1 MAYIELSGI
10 SKAFAGVQALHN
22 INLEVN
28 EGEIIGLA
36 GQNGG
41 GKSTLIKIL
50 SGFYKPD
57 EGIIKIN
64 GKEYPHGLS
73 PKKSISEGIQ
83 VIYQDFSLFYNL
95 TVGENIAL
103 PFIYNE
109 NNKLYSKKK
118 AYELAKKALSEL
130 EVEIPLDSLVS
141 ELSVA
146 NKQLV
151 AIARSVVYNAR
162 LLIMD
167 EPTSA
172 LTQKEVTRLLEV
184 VKKLSSRGVAVIFV
198 SHKME
203 EVTSVVKKI
212 VIVRNGKKVIEGPIE
227 DFDSDKI
234 TYYMTGRKIEDSRYE
249 CEADTVSTTPL
260 FEVRNLGA
268 DRLFK
273 DISFKLYAGEV
284 VGIIGLLGSGRSEL
298 ACALAGLIPISE
310 GSMYRDNKEIKIQSV
325 KQAIDNDI
333 AYLPEDRLSEGLF
346 LPQSIKTNIVCP
358 IFDRF
363 TKASLLHDDYMNE
376 CADKWIEEL
385 SIATPTREVAAE
397 MLSGGNQQKVVLAKW
412 IATNPKVLILNSPTA
427 GIDVGSK
434 HDIHTHIKHLARN
447 GMGVILIS
455 DEIPEVLNTCN
466 RILVMKNGRICAEHK
481 VNNLDSAKLASEM
494 SNMA

>member
-10 SKAFAGVQALHN
+10 SKAFAGVQALRD
-22 INLEVN
+22 IDLKIR

-41 GKSTLIKIL
+41 GKSTLIKVL

-57 EGIIKIN
+57 KGTIKIDN
-64 GKEYPHGLS
+64 KEYPHGLT
-73 PKKSISEGIQ
+73 PRKAISEGIQ

-103 PFIYNE
+103 PFIYNKSG
-109 NNKLYSKKK
+109 KLFSRKR
-118 AYELAKKALSEL
+118 AYDLARKALDEL
-130 EVEIPLDSLVS
+130 EVDMPLDSLVA

-151 AIARSVVYNAR
+151 AIARSVIYNAR

-172 LTQKEVTRLLEV
+172 LTQKEVNRLLEV
-184 VKKLSSRGVAVIFV
+184 VKKLSSKGVSIIFV

-203 EVTSVVKKI
+203 EVTSAVQRI
-212 VIVRNGKKVIEGPIE
+212 VIVRNGRKVIEGPIE
-227 DFDSDKI
+227 EFDSEKI
-234 TYYMTGRKIEDSRYE
+234 TYYMTGRKIEASRYE
-249 CEADTVSTTPL
+249 YKEDARTEKPL
-260 FEVRNLGA
+260 FEAKNLGA
-268 DRLFK
+268 AKLFK
-273 DISFKLYAGEV
+273 NISFKLHSGEI

-298 ACALAGLIPISE
+298 ACALAGIIPLTE
-310 GSMYRDNKEIKIQSV
+310 GEIYRDGERVEIHSV
-325 KQAIDNDI
+325 KQAIEHDI

-363 TKASLLHDDYMNE
+363 AKTSILDDKKVRN
-376 CADKWIEEL
+376 CADKWIKEL
-385 SIATPTREVAAE
+385 NIATPSCDVTAE

-412 IATNPKVLILNSPTA
+412 LATEPKVLILNSPTA

-434 HDIHTHIKHLARN
+434 HDIHTHIKHLAQN
-447 GMGVILIS
+447 GMGIILIS
-455 DEIPEVLNTCN
+455 DEIPEILNTCS
-466 RILVMKNGRICAEHK
+466 RVLVMKSGHICAEHERE
-481 VNNLDSAKLASEM
+481 NLDSEKLAAEM
-494 SNMA
+494 SMI